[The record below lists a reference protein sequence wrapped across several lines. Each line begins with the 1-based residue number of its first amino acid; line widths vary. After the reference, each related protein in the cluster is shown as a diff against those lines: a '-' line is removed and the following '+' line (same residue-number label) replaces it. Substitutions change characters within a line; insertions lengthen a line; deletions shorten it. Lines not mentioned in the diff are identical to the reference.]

1 MQFNGSARQSQ
12 WWKDAIIYQIYPRSF
27 LDASGDGIGDLNGI
41 TQRLDY
47 IQELG
52 ADVIWLCPVYASPND
67 DNGYDI
73 SDYRAIH
80 PDFGTMADFERLLS
94 EAHRRGVRI
103 VMDLV
108 VNHTSDEHAWFA
120 AARADRN
127 SPYRD
132 YYIWRDGRGKNPP
145 NNWGSW
151 FGGSAW
157 EYDEASGQYY
167 LHIFSKKQPD
177 LNWDNPAV
185 RGEIFDMMRW
195 WLERGVDGFRMDV
208 ISLISKPHDFSDGP
222 QAGEYGDLSAFC
234 LNGPHVHEYLREMN
248 AQVLSQYNCMTVGET
263 PNVTIAEALLYA
275 GCERGELNMV
285 FQFDHVSLSD
295 GPLGKWSEQKA
306 DLRALK
312 AALANWQLAMNARG
326 WNCLF
331 WSNHDQPRAV
341 SKFGDDRPAFR
352 ARSAKMLATCLY
364 LMQGTP
370 YIYQGEEL
378 GMTNAPFETLEDC
391 RDIESIRAY
400 RRLVD
405 SGSVSGEQMMRY
417 IRRAGRDNARTPMQ
431 WTSGAQAGFT
441 AGTPWIS
448 VNPNHLEVNVQSEE
462 SDPDSV
468 LCYYRSLL
476 RFRKSNPVVR
486 SGDFVM
492 FYPES
497 DSIFAYSRLYGDK
510 MLCVF
515 CNFTDAE
522 ALLPYAPPRISRAVL
537 CNYSE
542 ATPLLSLRPYEAI
555 VYYSD
560 EAYRR

>member
-1 MQFNGSARQSQ
+1 MQKNGFTQQSC
-12 WWKDAIIYQIYPRSF
+12 WWKDAVVYQIYPRSF
-27 LDASGDGIGDLNGI
+27 LDTNGDGIGDLNGI

-47 IQELG
+47 IQALG

-80 PDFGTMADFERLLS
+80 PDIGTMADFERLLFA
-94 EAHRRGVRI
+94 AHQRGLRI

-120 AARADRN
+120 AARNDRN

-132 YYIWRDGRGKNPP
+132 YYIWRNERGGNPP

-157 EYDEASGQYY
+157 EYDEASAQYY
-167 LHIFSKKQPD
+167 LHVFSKKQPD
-177 LNWDNPAV
+177 LNWKNSAV
-185 RGEIFDMMRW
+185 RSEIFDMMRW
-195 WLERGVDGFRMDV
+195 WLDQGVDGFRMDV
-208 ISLISKPHDFSDGP
+208 ISLISKPDGLPDGP
-222 QAGEYGDLSAFC
+222 QTGEFGDLSTLC

-248 AQVLSQYNCMTVGET
+248 AQVLCHYDIMTVGET
-263 PNVTIAEALLYA
+263 PNITPTEALRYA
-275 GCERGELNMV
+275 GFDRGELNMV
-285 FQFDHVSLSD
+285 FQFEHVSLTN
-295 GPLGKWSEQKA
+295 GPFGKWSEQKT
-306 DLRALK
+306 DLGALK
-312 AALANWQLAMNARG
+312 AVLANWQLALHEHG

-352 ARSAKMLATCLY
+352 TRSAKMLATCLY

-378 GMTNAPFETLEDC
+378 GMTDAHFDSITDC
-391 RDIESIRAY
+391 RDIESINAY
-400 RRLVD
+400 HSLV
-405 SGSVSGEQMMRY
+405 GGGIVSAEQMMRY
-417 IRRAGRDNARTPMQ
+417 IRKAGRDNARTPMQ
-431 WTSGAQAGFT
+431 WTPGAQAGFT
-441 AGTPWIS
+441 AGTPWIG
-448 VNPNHLEVNVQSEE
+448 VNPNHPEVNAETE
-462 SDPDSV
+462 AADPNSV

-476 RFRKSNPVVR
+476 QFRKNNHVVLN
-486 SGDFVM
+486 GDFVM

-497 DSIFAYSRLYGDK
+497 DSIFAYSRQYDGET
-510 MLCVF
+510 LCVF

-522 ALLPYAPPRISRAVL
+522 VSLPYAPPRIKQIVL
-537 CNYSE
+537 RNYSE
-542 ATPLLSLRPYEAI
+542 DTPFLSLRPYETI

-560 EAYRR
+560 ETYRL